1 MLAWLQYPINGYVFC
16 PDLRLNYNFNR
27 MRHILRF
34 SFLAAI
40 VAASASCHRHAKPS
54 DMPML
59 EVEVVRAQSDTL
71 YNSHTFIG
79 YLYSATS
86 VAIQPRVNGYLIAAP
101 YSAGM
106 PVRRGEK
113 IFEIDPQQIS
123 TALASAEAQ
132 LLSARAQLSAAKSN
146 YERAVPLARIEA
158 ISQAQL
164 DQYRSEYAAAEASV
178 RSAEQSVKNNR
189 INVGYTV
196 IRAPISGIIAT
207 DKASVGDYVGPGT
220 AFEQLTTIAN
230 VDTMSVKITIPISL
244 YLQYQQPGQASFD
257 NEDLLSDIRLSLADS
272 RRYPIAGIYDY
283 TVQSISTSAGTIDM
297 VVRFPNPDA
306 ELKPGEFARITL
318 SIGPRKPV
326 VTVPQ
331 QAVDQTQ
338 GINSVWVVNANSTAE
353 YRQVV
358 LGDKYGDRWG
368 IADGV
373 HAGEQVVVSG
383 RGKLRNAERVKIK
396 TE

>member
-1 MLAWLQYPINGYVFC
+1 
-16 PDLRLNYNFNR
+16 

-34 SFLAAI
+34 SFFAAI
-40 VAASASCHRHAKPS
+40 IVAGSACRHHAEPQP
-54 DMPML
+54 MPIL
-59 EVEVVRAQSDTL
+59 EVEVVPARADTL

-79 YLYSATS
+79 YLYSATT
-86 VAIQPRVNGYLIAAP
+86 VAIQPRVNGYLIKAP

-244 YLQYQQPGQASFD
+244 YLQYRQPGQASFD

-318 SIGPRKPV
+318 SIGPRRPV

-368 IADGV
+368 IAEGV
-373 HAGEQVVVSG
+373 RAGEQVIVSG

>member
-1 MLAWLQYPINGYVFC
+1 
-16 PDLRLNYNFNR
+16 
-27 MRHILRF
+27 MRHILIF
-34 SFLAAI
+34 SLSAAI
-40 VAASASCHRHAKPS
+40 VATCVSCHRSAKPAET
-54 DMPML
+54 PML
-59 EVEVVRAQSDTL
+59 EVVVARAQSDTL
-71 YNSHTFIG
+71 YNSHTFVG

-106 PVRRGEK
+106 PVRRGDK

-123 TALASAEAQ
+123 TSLASAEAQ

-158 ISQAQL
+158 ISQTQL
-164 DQYRSEYAAAEASV
+164 EQYRSDYAAAEAAV

-230 VDTMSVKITIPISL
+230 VDTMSVKITIPTSL
-244 YLQYQQPGQASFD
+244 YLQYQRPGQAAFD
-257 NEDLLSDIRLSLADS
+257 NDDLLSDIRLSLADG
-272 RRYPIAGIYDY
+272 RLYPMAGIYDY
-283 TVQSISTSAGTIDM
+283 TVQSISTTAGTIDL
-297 VVRFPNPDA
+297 VVNFPNPDS
-306 ELKPGEFARITL
+306 ELKPGEFARIAL
-318 SIGPRKPV
+318 SIGPRRPV

-338 GINSVWVVNANSTAE
+338 GINSVWVVNGNSTAE
-353 YRQVV
+353 YRRVE

-373 HAGEQVVVSG
+373 HAGEQVVVVG
-383 RGKLRNAERVKIK
+383 RGKLHNGERVKIK